1 MITEIELKT
10 LKKEAG
16 KLPDGE
22 AHPHITSF
30 QLILKTETN
39 VKLIID
45 SGHFPTS
52 NIKKLVAAIELMVGA
67 LKDEIK
73 NGRI

>member
-10 LKKEAG
+10 FKKEAG
-16 KLPDGE
+16 IFPDGE
-22 AHPHITSF
+22 AHPHLTAF

-39 VKLIID
+39 VKLMID
-45 SGHFPTS
+45 SGSFPTS
-52 NIKKLVAAIELMVGA
+52 DLKKLVAEIEAMAVI